1 MPSKSIFRPLISG
14 AMLGLMLAFPRH
26 SALAAAQALA
36 AFAQNVLPAL
46 FPFTAFML
54 LFTAG
59 RSHNL
64 LSLLFLALLGGSPS
78 GARLFAS
85 ADIDSLTARRI
96 ARCCGTMSPMFFLS
110 TLAVWLQNSRA
121 ACLVLICH
129 FMSAILLAIP
139 LFFLHRR
146 RRITLPP
153 LSVSQVMQQ
162 SASGMLTVA
171 ACITLGA
178 VGAAMAGCLFPH
190 LPALPLA
197 LLQSLSEVTLG
208 CKSLI
213 AAQPPLLLPLI
224 CFFTAFSG
232 FSILLQNAAFFSNH
246 SISLKNLI
254 VYGLFRG
261 TISFLLCFLIFFCHP
276 GSFAV

>member
-1 MPSKSIFRPLISG
+1 MLSKSIFRPLISG

-26 SALAAAQALA
+26 SALAAAQALMT
-36 AFAQNVLPAL
+36 FAQNVLPAL

-59 RSHNL
+59 RSHSL
-64 LSLLFLALLGGSPS
+64 LSLLLLALLGGSPS
-78 GARLFAS
+78 GARLFSS

-110 TLAVWLQNSRA
+110 TLAVWLENSRTA
-121 ACLVLICH
+121 ALILICH
-129 FMSAILLAIP
+129 FLSALLLAVP
-139 LFFLHRR
+139 LFFPRSR

-153 LSVSQVMQQ
+153 MSVSQIMQQ

-178 VGAAMAGCLFPH
+178 VGAAMAICLFPH
-190 LPALPLA
+190 SSAFPLA
-197 LLQSLSEVTLG
+197 ILQSLCEVTLG
-208 CKSLI
+208 CQSLI
-213 AAQPPLLLPLI
+213 AAQIPFLLPLL

-232 FSILLQNAAFFSNH
+232 FSILLQNAVFFFNH
-246 SISLKNLI
+246 GISLKNLI
-254 VYGLFRG
+254 IYGLLRG
-261 TISFLLCFLIFFCHP
+261 LIAFLLCFAILLCHP
-276 GSFAV
+276 AIFAV